1 MPKNAAA
8 AADATNQ
15 AEEKKVTTG
24 DDNANLR
31 KAAGAAVAD
40 KTLPVE
46 SSGSTT
52 HELLMDASGKEVL
65 PKPGNVNTSAR
76 QFENDA
82 TSGGPV
88 RVRPSTMDID
98 GKPVAGKSYTR
109 EGQEVFVATEGDQ
122 RRKYTVTRNDD
133 GAPTLEPYRKVQRN
147 EVETPGRRNGNG
159 NGNDG
164 EGRQVNDGRPTNDG
178 RLNNRPEV
186 KPEVNTEVRPGRI
199 RGDQTVANPDVR
211 PATIRGDQ
219 TVTNPDVKPG
229 TVRGDQP
236 VVNDNGRLP
245 RNQVTMEIDGK
256 PVNGR
261 LTNANGQEMFFTR
274 EGDQPRRYSVNRND
288 DGQPVLEPM
297 KAREGRGR
305 FDRDSDGQPVKPEN
319 RLPPTNEV
327 RTDIKPSEVKP
338 IEPRIEVKLPAVEV
352 EPGQVAVEVLKPGQ
366 VIQPGIQPGA
376 QVPVPRT
383 DLPGV
388 GIAKGDQPGLPR
400 VDQPGFPRG
409 DQPKGD
415 LPGMPR
421 VEQPG
426 IPKGDLPGM
435 PRVEQPGIPKG
446 DLPGIPRVEQ
456 PGIPKGDLPGIPK
469 VEQPGIP
476 KGDLPGM
483 PKVDVA
489 VIKPGD
495 GAQVGGKAADMAAQL
510 AALVKPADQAAITG
524 KATLDQL
531 GQPLKPLDPLNLKP
545 GDLVTTPGVK
555 PVDLA
560 LATKPLDAG
569 IKVEVNAVGK
579 LGEDLR
585 GIDKS
590 ILQTPL
596 GGKVGA
602 DGLAIKDVNTK
613 SIVSDVHVLPTQTNQ
628 AVLSEMAKAL
638 GITLDSKTTDGKAIN
653 PVDAKLTEATLKTA
667 ADVAKAPAAEV
678 GKMSVELGAKGEIR
692 LEGKRIDTVRTD
704 TLTPQ
709 KQITLNELL
718 PGMKDARPD
727 GLISKTDVP
736 GKLDTIRPENQTQ
749 KVDAATGLVPGL
761 PGSRVEAE
769 RGARNEQVQINTDK
783 IDPSTLIKTDK
794 ENGKIENDTT
804 SSAAKFDELIDKA
817 KKQRDED
824 RTDQEELLNQRSA
837 MMMALLAQKKQQQE
851 QEEKEFQLRN
861 EDAKKKGEDK
871 RRRYVVKEKETL
883 ESIAK
888 KQCRDVRLAALLY
901 EINKHML
908 PVRMEKGKQVVDPR
922 PGTAIW
928 LPSDSDIKEFRSRLY
943 AAPKPGASLSGGG
956 AKFANADEE
965 LASKFGADWDG
976 TKPGS
981 VSAGLMGSAV
991 AKSQSRR
998 ENIEKILGPMAG
1010 KAGDSTRIRYIVR
1023 LTDSVESVA
1032 AKHPALK
1039 DVELWPLLA
1048 SLNGLSTEVDESDH
1062 PVAELRRGMVLDIP
1076 LPAEILQFRTG
1087 EFEADADEPADDS
1100 DAADDLDSTTES
1112 GAGANEID
1120 WEATVSSPALPQPA
1134 KPVVQG
1140 PNSQSSTQASVTPK
1154 PLPQTFVVPASSP
1167 NPASE
1172 PVQPIPPIQPLN
1184 QPTASPAQAVV
1195 KPIVPEIQPASV
1207 APAAVPIPALNVN
1220 ATPSI
1225 SPYEAAQAAGQQ
1237 MRMSASETAHNLPVA
1252 SAPGQANLSA
1262 NAETTGLP
1270 TVKPAFPFNAGNTA
1284 PSALS
1289 PVQSAQSAQSVQT
1302 PQPLSVQPVVA
1313 SIVQPAAQI
1322 STTASAPAPAVPP
1335 AMAAPSGLSTS
1346 MQMQGRPQPTPPA
1359 VPPMTT
1365 FSSVLPTR
1373 THQQLN
1379 SQSQSQSQQSQSH
1392 SQPMQ
1397 AHNQVQPAAAAPVQ
1411 SASQTETNPALNAL
1425 PASAGQPAS
1434 GQSLNILDQ
1443 PPIDAGDRFIWQ
1455 LDASVR
1461 LVKSSKKWDPAIG
1474 VFRSQLELL
1483 LNEIWYPVIFY
1494 EVYPNMAVRHEYVGG
1509 GRKKSVKMDLPP
1521 IPAQELA
1528 DNDLINNWQRYCHTF
1543 VSQINGPPSQTL

>member
-943 AAPKPGASLSGGG
+943 AAPKPGASLSGG
-956 AKFANADEE
+956 ATKFASADDE

-976 TKPGS
+976 TKPS
-981 VSAGLMGSAV
+981 VADGLMGSAV
-991 AKSQSRR
+991 AKSQNRR

-1010 KAGDSTRIRYIVR
+1010 KAGDSSRIRYIVR
-1023 LTDSVESVA
+1023 LTDSIESVA

-1039 DVELWPLLA
+1039 DAELWPLLA
-1048 SLNGLSTEVDESDH
+1048 SLNGLSTEVDESDK

-1076 LPAEILQFRTG
+1076 LPAEIEQFRTG
-1087 EFEADADEPADDS
+1087 EFEEDEAPAPDDVDASE
-1100 DAADDLDSTTES
+1100 DLEEIVESTV
-1112 GAGANEID
+1112 GAEEID
-1120 WEATVSSPALPQPA
+1120 WEATIQAPALPQPA
-1134 KPVVQG
+1134 KPMVQG
-1140 PNSQSSTQASVTPK
+1140 PQSHSVSQTQLPVTAK
-1154 PLPQTFVVPASSP
+1154 PSLPQPFVVPANSAQNSVAQPIAPLRSSA
-1167 NPASE
+1167 PA
-1172 PVQPIPPIQPLN
+1172 QPIPPIQPV
-1184 QPTASPAQAVV
+1184 ASAPSPV
-1195 KPIVPEIQPASV
+1195 PIVPVKAEGP
-1207 APAAVPIPALNVN
+1207 P
-1220 ATPSI
+1220 TI

-1237 MRMSASETAHNLPVA
+1237 MKMSASETAHSLPV
-1252 SAPGQANLSA
+1252 SPAPGQANLSG
-1262 NAETTGLP
+1262 NATQTGGQA
-1270 TVKPAFPFNAGNTA
+1270 VSKPAFPFKPGATVPAVPVTAGEPARNSTPSPTPTSA
-1284 PSALS
+1284 SNPTPPSAS
-1289 PVQSAQSAQSVQT
+1289 VPVQ
-1302 PQPLSVQPVVA
+1302 
-1313 SIVQPAAQI
+1313 
-1322 STTASAPAPAVPP
+1322 APAPVPFQAPP
-1335 AMAAPSGLSTS
+1335 AMSSPPALSTS
-1346 MQMQGRPQPTPPA
+1346 MQMQGRPQPTPPPVA
-1359 VPPMTT
+1359 PGTT
-1365 FSSVLPTR
+1365 FSSVLPAR

-1379 SQSQSQSQQSQSH
+1379 AQSQSQSQQSQSY

-1397 AHNQVQPAAAAPVQ
+1397 AQGQIHSAPAAPAPVQ
-1411 SASQTETNPALNAL
+1411 SASQTETNPVLNAV
-1425 PASAGQPAS
+1425 PSAGQS
-1434 GQSLNILDQ
+1434 FNILDQ

-1461 LVKSSKKWDPAIG
+1461 LVKSSIKWDPAIG

-1483 LNEIWYPVIFY
+1483 LNEVWYPVIFY

-1543 VSQINGPPSQTL
+1543 VSQFNGPTSQTLSSED